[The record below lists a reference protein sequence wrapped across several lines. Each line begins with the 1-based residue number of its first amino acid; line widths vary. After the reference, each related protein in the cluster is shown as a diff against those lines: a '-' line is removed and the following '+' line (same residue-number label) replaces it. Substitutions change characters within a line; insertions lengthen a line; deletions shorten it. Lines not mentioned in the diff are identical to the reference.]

1 MSMSTEIGYTN
12 EQMSHLDTLMKNKIR
27 ECVDYIMN
35 TDSEGEDFE
44 GDRESFERLFE
55 RVFTTEGL
63 KRVDKLE
70 KRSKKKRNSD
80 GKKREKT
87 SYFIWLWDSED
98 GMKKIKEDF
107 PHLTH
112 KERLSKAG
120 EIWKSKSEHEKSSYK
135 GEVRDNTLQNEDN
148 HQEIEFTEHEGH
160 FCSGLTTKN
169 KKKKFSTLEEAKE
182 EFAKDDEAKS
192 IVLDDK
198 GKYSLRKSSEHKI
211 KEGFTCWVV

>member
-1 MSMSTEIGYTN
+1 MSTEIGYTN
-12 EQMSHLDTLMKNKIR
+12 EQMSHLDTLMKNKIK

-44 GDRESFERLFE
+44 GDRDSFEKLFE

-63 KRVDKLE
+63 KRVDKIE
-70 KRSKKKRNSD
+70 KTKRKKRNSD

-87 SYFIWLWDSED
+87 SYFIWLWDTDD

-107 PHLTH
+107 PDLTH

-120 EIWKSKSEHEKSSYK
+120 EIWKSKSEEEKSSYK
-135 GEVRDNTLQNEDN
+135 TPPTPQNDDI
-148 HQEIEFTEHEGH
+148 HQEIEFTEHKGK

-169 KKKKFSTLEEAKE
+169 KKKKFSSLEKAKE
-182 EFAKDDEAKS
+182 EFSQDEEAKS

-198 GKYSLRKSSEHKI
+198 GKYSLRKTVGMKD
-211 KEGFTCWVV
+211 KEAFTCWIPQ